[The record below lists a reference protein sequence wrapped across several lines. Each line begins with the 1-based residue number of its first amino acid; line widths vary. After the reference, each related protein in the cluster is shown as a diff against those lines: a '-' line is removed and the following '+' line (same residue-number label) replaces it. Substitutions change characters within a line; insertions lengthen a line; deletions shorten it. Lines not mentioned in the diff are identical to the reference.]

1 MSSRKR
7 YTAKI
12 KFQVVLEALQ
22 AKRNIGEI
30 ARQYG
35 VHPTMVS
42 KWKRDFLTHGYRI
55 FEQDHADATS
65 KKVEEL
71 ETIIGKQTIEIQLL
85 KKFLGHYASP

>member
-1 MSSRKR
+1 MTARKR

-12 KFQVVLEALQ
+12 KFQIVLETFQ

-30 ARQYG
+30 SRQYG
-35 VHPTMVS
+35 IHPNMVS
-42 KWKRDFLTHGYRI
+42 RWKKDFLVRGHRI
-55 FEQDHADATS
+55 FEQDHADGST

-71 ETIIGKQTIEIQLL
+71 ETIIGKQTVEIQLL

>member
-1 MSSRKR
+1 MPARKR

-12 KFQVVLEALQ
+12 KFQVVLETFHG
-22 AKRNIGEI
+22 KRNISEI
-30 ARQYG
+30 SRQYG

-42 KWKRDFLTHGYRI
+42 KWKHEFLAHGYHI
-55 FEQDHADATS
+55 FEQEHADATN
-65 KKVEEL
+65 KKIEEL

>member
-1 MSSRKR
+1 MSARKR

-12 KFQVVLEALQ
+12 KFQIVLETLQ
-22 AKRNIGEI
+22 AKRNISEI
-30 ARQYG
+30 SRQYG

-42 KWKRDFLTHGYRI
+42 NWRRDFLAHGHSI
-55 FEQDHADATS
+55 FEQDHADTAT

-71 ETIIGKQTIEIQLL
+71 ETIIGKQTVEIQLL